1 MDLRIAPC
9 RTLCD
14 WSAEP
19 AAGGVALFACSGCG
33 SQWEPGQ
40 RWTPRQADGAVPAA
54 VLAARSAVSAGS
66 ADAAGSGGS

>member
-1 MDLRIAPC
+1 MDLRVAPC

-14 WSAEP
+14 WSPEP
-19 AAGGVALFACSGCG
+19 ATGGVALFACSGCG

-54 VLAARSAVSAGS
+54 VRAARGLSEESAG
-66 ADAAGSGGS
+66 AAGSGGS